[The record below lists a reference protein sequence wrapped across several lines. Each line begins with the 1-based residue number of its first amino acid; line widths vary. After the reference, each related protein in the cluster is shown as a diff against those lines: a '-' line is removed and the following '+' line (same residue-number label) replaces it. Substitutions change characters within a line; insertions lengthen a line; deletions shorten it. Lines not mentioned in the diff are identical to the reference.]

1 MQNIN
6 KIIMLVAFLVNSIA
20 LFSPVLYN
28 NFGDLMGT
36 TVYIIRHCEAE
47 GNRTASFQGH
57 VDSDITDIGSHQLKF
72 LAERFKD
79 IHIDK
84 VFSSPL
90 LRAKSTA
97 DAVADIKGLT
107 TYTDNDLIEIY
118 GGEIE
123 NMTYADIYA
132 KWPYVEVSWVNS
144 PQDFCAPGGES
155 MRKVY
160 ERIWHGVKKIIAKN
174 KGKSIVI
181 ASHGAAIRCLL
192 CRLIFG
198 DIEKLNSVNW
208 SDNTA
213 VSKLTFDENFNCSI
227 EYLNDASHLPKELLP
242 KKSRITSM
250 IKAD

>member
-1 MQNIN
+1 MN
-6 KIIMLVAFLVNSIA
+6 
-20 LFSPVLYN
+20 
-28 NFGDLMGT
+28 T
-36 TVYIIRHCEAE
+36 TVYIVRHCEAE
-47 GNRTASFQGH
+47 GNRTGSFQGH
-57 VDSDITDIGSHQLKF
+57 IDSDITDTGNHQLKF
-72 LAERFKD
+72 LAERFRD

-90 LRAKSTA
+90 QRAKRTA
-97 DAVADIKGLT
+97 DAIAEIKGLIT
-107 TYTDNDLIEIY
+107 KTDNALIEID

-132 KWPYVEVSWVNS
+132 KWPFVEISWVNS

-155 MRKVY
+155 MREVY
-160 ERIWHGVKKIIAKN
+160 ERIWCGVKKIIAKS

-192 CRLIFG
+192 CRLTFG

-213 VSKLTFDENFNCSI
+213 VSKFVFDEKLNCSI
-227 EYLNDASHLPKELLP
+227 EYLNDASHLPEEFLP
-242 KKSRITSM
+242 QKSRITSM
-250 IKAD
+250 IN